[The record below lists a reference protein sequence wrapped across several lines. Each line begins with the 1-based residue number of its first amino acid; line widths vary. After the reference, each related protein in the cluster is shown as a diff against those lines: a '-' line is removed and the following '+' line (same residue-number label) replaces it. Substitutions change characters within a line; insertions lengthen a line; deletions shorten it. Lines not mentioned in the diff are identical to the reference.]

1 MNKTTVVGAASY
13 CLALWVLNHW
23 DMDAINF
30 LLAFCL
36 VFTLFSQWLAQRQK
50 ESARLVDRVDS

>member
-30 LLAFCL
+30 LLAFGL
-36 VFTLFSQWLAQRQK
+36 AFILFSQWLESRQK
-50 ESARLVDRVDS
+50 KNARRVDRVDS

>member
-1 MNKTTVVGAASY
+1 MDKTTVVGAASY

-36 VFTLFSQWLAQRQK
+36 AFTLFSQWLAERQK
-50 ESARLVDRVDS
+50 KSARRVDRVDS